1 MPDIIVNM
9 MTAVHASSSGVSIA
23 FPDVCKTPIPPAGPV
38 PIPYPNIAMSSD
50 AASEA
55 KKVKFEGAKIM
66 VKGSNFKMS
75 SGDEAGSAQ
84 GLVSSKIKG
93 KAEFANYS
101 FDVKIG
107 GKNAC
112 RLADPMKQ
120 NIGSPNAFGPAE
132 IQGPN
137 VVIEPQQQACDRVN
151 EDKQAQDQS
160 QNSNWQH
167 SGVHSDHRGPIQQVV
182 TDHAIV
188 LYIRATN
195 QACGKWIED
204 KHRPKPHAVV
214 DGKTISA
221 SNEWRVRRWLRRTWL
236 RKLRGETL
244 RGEVS
249 YVFNIVKLTWRTLS
263 RFHGIV
269 MVLNSADQN
278 DGMPMIAT
286 QRRGGL
292 KGIDTGISYKDK
304 WITGDYDLMD
314 IMFDKDGCDRPGQ
327 RSKAFLK
334 IRKEMNCGMGWDGIQ
349 HGPQAQWVA
358 KSEAS
363 GGHDFADFSIPAQLN
378 AWVRSPA
385 GTPVP
390 KVQIASDRMMPVVD
404 NNLTIVYPGGVVHA
418 EGNEDVK
425 DAMVCMGCA
434 K

>member
-1 MPDIIVNM
+1 VPAIIINM
-9 MTAVHASSSGVSIA
+9 MTAVHASSSGMSIA

-55 KKVKFEGAKIM
+55 KKVKFEGAKVM
-66 VKGSNFKMS
+66 VKSSNFKMS

-107 GKNAC
+107 GENAC

-132 IQGPN
+132 LQAPN
-137 VVIEPQQQACDRVN
+137 MAMGPQQEACDRVN
-151 EDKQAQDQS
+151 ESKEEQDS
-160 QNSNWQH
+160 SKDSNWKS
-167 SGVHSDHRGPIQQVV
+167 SGVHSDHRSPIQTVV
-182 TDHAIV
+182 TDYKIV
-188 LYIRATN
+188 LSMRATN
-195 QACGKWIED
+195 PACGKWIGD

-214 DGKTISA
+214 DGKTINA
-221 SNEWRVRRWLRRTWL
+221 SNEWRVRRWLRRAWV
-236 RKLRGETL
+236 RKRNGETL
-244 RGEVS
+244 RGEVN

-269 MVLNSADQN
+269 MVLNSGDQN

-292 KGIDTGISYKDK
+292 KGLDTGISYKDK

-327 RSKAFLK
+327 RSKVFLR
-334 IRKEMNCGMGWDGIQ
+334 IRKEMNNGMGWDGIQ

-358 KSEAS
+358 KSEES
-363 GGHDFADFSIPAQLN
+363 GGHDFSDFSIPTLLD
-378 AWVRSPA
+378 AWVKSPA
-385 GTPVP
+385 GTPPP
-390 KVQIASDRMMPVVD
+390 KVQIASDRMMPAVD
-404 NNLTIVYPGGVVHA
+404 NNLTIVYPGGVVVA
-418 EGNEDVK
+418 ESNEDVK
-425 DAMVCMGCA
+425 DAMICMGCA